1 MAESIKRAFVSQVF
15 TVGQKAAVEYC
26 GNNFLCTVNS
36 MLVEGA
42 PDGVRNSRGLMIPD
56 TGLGE
61 YKRRDLEHVDASQ
74 RPTKEEYDRYL
85 TLVRFGRD
93 CNWDQAHLGRN
104 SPFRMLDPGMTAML
118 LRAERDLIW
127 LQTRVGQDI
136 SATQARIRR
145 LEDGWRALWNPSV
158 KGFTSLNQITGEPGQ
173 AVSSASFLGPYA
185 GMLDHLSETLDHF
198 DRIAAR
204 VKYMVPS
211 FDPDAPGFDA
221 RRYWRG
227 PVWYVVNNRIGLG
240 LREIGEL
247 DRSERIRRDTA
258 ALSEATGFSEYYD
271 PLTGDGLGGTRF
283 TWSASVYLDWASE
296 QAGAIASTAATAATP
311 GQG

>member
-1 MAESIKRAFVSQVF
+1 MLRRLIETGVEVDQPRLATMVQRLADWHAWFSVARQCPDTGAIVIVHPWESGRDNLSDWDKADMAV
-15 TVGQKAAVEYC
+15 
-26 GNNFLCTVNS
+26 
-36 MLVEGA
+36 
-42 PDGVRNSRGLMIPD
+42 IPD

-61 YKRRDLEHVDASQ
+61 YKRDLEHADASQ

-93 CNWDQAHLGRN
+93 CHWDQAHLGRN

-136 SATQARIRR
+136 SATQARNQTP
-145 LEDGWRALWNPSV
+145 EDGWRALWNPSV

-211 FDPDAPGFDA
+211 FDPDAGF
-221 RRYWRG
+221 RR
-227 PVWYVVNNRIGLG
+227 
-240 LREIGEL
+240 
-247 DRSERIRRDTA
+247 A
-258 ALSEATGFSEYYD
+258 ALLAR
-271 PLTGDGLGGTRF
+271 PGLVRGQQPH
-283 TWSASVYLDWASE
+283 WSGPA
-296 QAGAIASTAATAATP
+296 
-311 GQG
+311 